1 MRLNLVSFLA
11 AGLAL
16 MSVSGFAQQTPGLA
30 AHWEGAIQT
39 PEKAVRIVVD
49 LAKNSKGEWIG
60 SFSIPA
66 REIVDAPLTGIS
78 VKDAAV
84 RFGLGISTTFFDGKL
99 SEDSGGLAGTATS
112 ERGTAPFQL
121 KRSGEASVK
130 PPAPSSGLSKDFEGT
145 WEATLDTPE
154 GSLRAVLKLAR
165 AADGV
170 ATGTLI
176 SVDQGEQEFPITTI
190 TQKDKQLQFEIR
202 VIRAKYSGSLNG
214 SGEIAGEY
222 ALPEL
227 NLPLVFKRQAGQQ

>member
-11 AGLAL
+11 AGLTL
-16 MSVSGFAQQTPGLA
+16 MSVNGLAQQAPGLA

-39 PEKAVRIVVD
+39 PEKSMRIVVD
-49 LAKNSKGEWIG
+49 LAKNSRGEWIG

-66 REIVDAPLTGIS
+66 REIVDAPLTGVS

-84 RFGLGISTTFFDGKL
+84 HFGLGISTTFFEGKL
-99 SEDSGGLAGTATS
+99 SEDGASLAGTATS
-112 ERGTAPFQL
+112 ERGSAPFQL

-130 PPAPSSGLSKDFEGT
+130 TPTLSTGLSKDFEGT
-145 WEATLDTPE
+145 WEATLDTPD
-154 GSLRAVLKLAR
+154 GSLHAVLRLAR
-165 AADGV
+165 GSDGA

-176 SVDQGEQEFPITTI
+176 SVDEGQEFPITTI

-214 SGEIAGEY
+214 GGEIAGEY

-227 NLPLVFKRQAGQQ
+227 NLPLVFKRQQ